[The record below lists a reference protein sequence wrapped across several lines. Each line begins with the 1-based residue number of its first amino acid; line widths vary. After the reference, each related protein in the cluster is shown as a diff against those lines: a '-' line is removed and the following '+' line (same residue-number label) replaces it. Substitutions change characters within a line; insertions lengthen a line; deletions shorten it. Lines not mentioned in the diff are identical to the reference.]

1 MTPTRSDQ
9 EYTHDT
15 LRALIAEARE
25 RVAIYAFDIGGS
37 TQLDEREAVI
47 LNDVVAWYDAHVVPF
62 AYAWEK
68 QLEAAKAREEALGV
82 DARRYRVIRD
92 GRDGDIM
99 KQPAYRPE
107 ECGIWGG
114 EELDEWCDRMMTEWA
129 ASEPPGT
136 AEGKEDR

>member
-1 MTPTRSDQ
+1 M
-9 EYTHDT
+9 EYTHETLAALADAHT
-15 LRALIAEARE
+15 YTGVRVTQNPAEDRSQVTREELRAHADAWKAE
-25 RVAIYAFDIGGS
+25 
-37 TQLDEREAVI
+37 LEAV
-47 LNDVVAWYDAHVVPF
+47 
-62 AYAWEK
+62 
-68 QLEAAKAREEALGV
+68 KAREEAEEA
-82 DARRYRVIRD
+82 DAKRYRIIRD

>member
-1 MTPTRSDQ
+1 MSDETYTP
-9 EYTHDT
+9 ET
-15 LRALIAEARE
+15 LRALADGDDQMVWLTELGVPPPVVETMRRAMRAHADAWKAE
-25 RVAIYAFDIGGS
+25 
-37 TQLDEREAVI
+37 LEAV
-47 LNDVVAWYDAHVVPF
+47 
-62 AYAWEK
+62 
-68 QLEAAKAREEALGV
+68 KAREEAEEA
-82 DARRYRVIRD
+82 DAKRYRIIRD